1 MPTAQISTRG
11 TEELRGTG
19 VLSPVAWEPRRRLDL
34 EEWLLHGRRMGSIG
48 RGSAWWIGDW
58 VNYGNAAFG
67 EKYTRASRITG
78 YDVQSLMNMAYV
90 ASRFELSRRRENLSW
105 SHHAELA
112 ALPAAEQDGWLDR
125 AARAG
130 LSVRRLRE
138 ALRESRSRPAARS
151 TARVAEV
158 CPNCGH
164 RMEAA
169 GD

>member
-1 MPTAQISTRG
+1 MSPVRTALDVRG
-11 TEELRGTG
+11 AGA
-19 VLSPVAWEPRRRLDL
+19 LSPVAWEPRRRLDL

-67 EKYTRASRITG
+67 EKYARASRITG

-112 ALPAAEQDGWLDR
+112 ALPPDEQDQWLDR
-125 AARAG
+125 AAAG
-130 LSVRRLRE
+130 GISVRRLRE
-138 ALRESRSRPAARS
+138 ALRENRSRLPERP
-151 TARVAEV
+151 VAERAAVV

-164 RMEAA
+164 RMEAV